1 MLEVELDV
9 FSGMPN
15 PTWVLSQRQ
24 ETTLYERLRADR
36 KQIFSA
42 TN

>member
-9 FSGMPN
+9 FSGVPN

-24 ETTLYERLRADR
+24 EATLYERLRADP
-36 KQIFSA
+36 KQISSERS
-42 TN
+42 